1 MATHFISESRIRSQR
16 FYTVMRE
23 SKIKFYT
30 TSVAAAR
37 YWIKNCSEAPPL
49 ALNGAE
55 MTSEVSAE
63 VSPVGEGSTASQDP
77 QSKPAEEPPAAKV

>member
-23 SKIKFYT
+23 SKIRFYT

-37 YWIKNCSEAPPL
+37 YWIKNCSDAPPL
-49 ALNGAE
+49 AQDANQA
-55 MTSEVSAE
+55 SASAE
-63 VSPVGEGSTASQDP
+63 APVAADS
-77 QSKPAEEPPAAKV
+77 QSKPADDAGSAAKV

>member
-1 MATHFISESRIRSQR
+1 MAAHFITESRIRSQR

-23 SKIKFYT
+23 SKIRFYT

-55 MTSEVSAE
+55 MATEISAE
-63 VSPVGEGSTASQDP
+63 ASHPGEGASVNQDP
-77 QSKPAEEPPAAKV
+77 QSKPAVVPPAAKV

>member
-23 SKIKFYT
+23 SKIRFYT

-49 ALNGAE
+49 PQDATQA
-55 MTSEVSAE
+55 SAAVE
-63 VSPVGEGSTASQDP
+63 GPVATDP
-77 QSKPAEEPPAAKV
+77 QSKPSDDPGSAAKV

>member
-23 SKIKFYT
+23 SKIRFYT

-37 YWIKNCSEAPPL
+37 YWIRNCSEAPPL
-49 ALNGAE
+49 ALNAE
-55 MTSEVSAE
+55 MATEVRVEA
-63 VSPVGEGSTASQDP
+63 SPTGDDQTANQDP
-77 QSKPAEEPPAAKV
+77 QSKPAEDPPAAKV